1 MITGS
6 TGLLGPYLME
16 RAANLG
22 VAIGISRHTDPAV
35 DLRVIEQVRKT
46 MAATRPDVVVH
57 AAGLT
62 DVDAC
67 QRDPAAADR
76 ANRATTECL
85 AISLPPETQF
95 VYVSTDQV
103 YPDTAGPHIEESASP
118 ANIYGASK
126 LAGEGAALLHPR
138 GLALRTNM
146 FGPSRTAGRKSL
158 SDVFAE
164 GFAAHRPMR
173 LFTDLKFSP
182 LHMATLAD
190 LLFELVDHTA
200 TGVLNLGCRAGMT
213 KRDFGLAVADHLA
226 LNSETA
232 QDSVSDAIPGRAP
245 RAKDLRLDVSRVEA
259 LLGRPMPT
267 LSEEIARL

>member
-1 MITGS
+1 
-6 TGLLGPYLME
+6 ME
-16 RAANLG
+16 RAAKRG
-22 VAIGISRHTDPAV
+22 VAIGVSRHTDPAI
-35 DLRVIEQVRKT
+35 DLGVVEQVRKA

-67 QRDPAAADR
+67 QRDPAAARR
-76 ANRATTECL
+76 ANHATTECL
-85 AISLPPETQF
+85 AMSLPPETQL

-103 YPDTAGPHIEESASP
+103 YPDTAGPHSEDSAAP
-118 ANIYGASK
+118 ANVYGASK
-126 LAGEGAALLHPR
+126 FAGERATLSHPR
-138 GLALRTNM
+138 GLALRTNL
-146 FGPSRTAGRKSL
+146 FGPSRTAGRTSL

-164 GFAAHRPMR
+164 GFAARRPMR

-190 LLFELVDHTA
+190 LLFELVDRAA

-213 KRDFGLAVADHLA
+213 KRDFGLAVAARLG
-226 LNSETA
+226 LSTETA

-259 LLGRPMPT
+259 LLERPMPT
-267 LSEEIARL
+267 LAEEIARL